1 MLASTARR
9 LSQAA
14 AAQAHYSSN
23 LQQLLRGAMVCCSPS
38 SSSSS
43 SGIGNVVVGVA
54 STSAPTT
61 HSFASAPAELAPRP
75 YDVPEGHAKSDL
87 SPHVC
92 NIGLNRRRD
101 LTLRADVLLY
111 GKQASGT
118 SLASLFKVRRESER
132 DQTSY
137 FFVFPFSFA
146 PIRTRFFSISRF
158 AFEAFHLLEV
168 VLMTTARL
176 SSELS
181 RSSDPRA

>member
-14 AAQAHYSSN
+14 AAQAHAPSS
-23 LQQLLRGAMVCCSPS
+23 LQQLLRGALAS

-43 SGIGNVVVGVA
+43 FSASTSSSTNAGVVA

-61 HSFASAPAELAPRP
+61 LAHSFASSAELAPRP

-101 LTLRADVLLY
+101 LTLRADVLLF

-118 SLASLFKVRRESER
+118 SLASLFKVREPKTREKR

-137 FFVFPFSFA
+137 FF
-146 PIRTRFFSISRF
+146 FFWLCIGDGF
-158 AFEAFHLLEV
+158 LV
-168 VLMTTARL
+168 
-176 SSELS
+176 
-181 RSSDPRA
+181 